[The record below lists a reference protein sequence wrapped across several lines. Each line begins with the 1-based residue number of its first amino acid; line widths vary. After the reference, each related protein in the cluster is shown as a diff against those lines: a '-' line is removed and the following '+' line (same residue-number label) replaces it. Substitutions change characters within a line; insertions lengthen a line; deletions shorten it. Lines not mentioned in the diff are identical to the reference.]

1 MASPGITD
9 NKSIIKQQNSMV
21 GSFTDASPQ
30 KQDGTR
36 KSRDRDERLRLIKD
50 QQNLERQKKLDEL
63 KAQAMAAQKYREQ
76 KEEERKRRIEEMR
89 LREND
94 KRQQVEDRKKAIE
107 EAERERREY
116 IVRKNQE
123 RETRLDTKRRNERSS
138 ISFAFGSSTPR
149 LLDPVEV
156 NLVAPTGSYWNNRRS
171 TSITNVSYGGGG
183 ATQLSRRSSER
194 ELSDGAKK
202 RATSASGLDR
212 PDDLHKMSTSMYEV
226 FNWGHVNESR
236 PKRLSLF
243 AGASEINIDDPPP
256 ATKPT
261 RNTANTRYDDSN
273 DTSPFVI
280 RSVARR
286 KTDLIPTIPIRDSSF
301 GSRTSLYCSTPRTQ
315 VDFKIKGRAVSMT
328 RLDQLAQPTRRKGEH
343 VRAVIER
350 ERQQQIETNL
360 EAERVATA
368 RKMSRSLTHLSSSS
382 STRSPAQLRLYQ
394 PSSASKNMSNN
405 NNNNNNHVRPLR
417 KSNATKSMTQLVTA
431 KLLSTPKT
439 TPTVVQARIA
449 QKHANDTEIDS
460 RTTNV
465 SAGSRSGDVT
475 PGGSSRPGSAM
486 STSTMSTSGVVRRSG
501 GTRKP
506 RPSSIAGTG
515 MTPDCNES
523 SKPQKKDRPPSRPS
537 SAVRRSSSTTTANA
551 TKEAQAAASPKMSTS
566 LHETPKRSVKSAPP
580 KKTATPRGASTPKL
594 PSPQTES
601 ATPKTVPNET
611 PENSVEIVQTVEQVN
626 EPIAV
631 EEVKIVETKT
641 VETVT
646 TTEVVSGDGE
656 SVQSTETHEIKTEIT
671 SESEPVSNVDNID
684 NNKLTEPENNEMTAS
699 MIQRRVL
706 SEHEA
711 KAALAER
718 RRLAREEAE
727 RQAELERQKQ
737 EEERQRELQLQAEE
751 EEKQR
756 QFELEAQRLVEE
768 QRQAE
773 EKRLQQ
779 AIEEARQREEAERLR
794 KADEEKQRL
803 EREEQEK
810 KAREE
815 AERQKIEVAER
826 LKKEEKE
833 REERRKRVEAIMSRT
848 RAKTAAANNFASN
861 TPNKAENEAGNNG
874 VNSTESTQPSTEPA
888 QDDETSANNTKNAL
902 GDYEKSVTDK
912 ENALI
917 HTFSNLIENNLIS
930 TPTQQSPQHHA
941 DNNGVHKTNG
951 KLIDFTLNDEH
962 QPPISNGNGFS
973 LDNKIESGIGIG
985 NNYNDSITNQL
996 LDLSLDT
1003 NQTAEHT
1010 VNFNNNSLIT
1020 SAPLV
1025 TSDSHEAKE
1034 ISLL

>member
-315 VDFKIKGRAVSMT
+315 
-328 RLDQLAQPTRRKGEH
+328 
-343 VRAVIER
+343 
-350 ERQQQIETNL
+350 
-360 EAERVATA
+360 
-368 RKMSRSLTHLSSSS
+368 
-382 STRSPAQLRLYQ
+382 
-394 PSSASKNMSNN
+394 
-405 NNNNNNHVRPLR
+405 
-417 KSNATKSMTQLVTA
+417 
-431 KLLSTPKT
+431 
-439 TPTVVQARIA
+439 
-449 QKHANDTEIDS
+449 
-460 RTTNV
+460 
-465 SAGSRSGDVT
+465 GSRSGDVT

>member
-261 RNTANTRYDDSN
+261 RNTANTRY
-273 DTSPFVI
+273 
-280 RSVARR
+280 
-286 KTDLIPTIPIRDSSF
+286 
-301 GSRTSLYCSTPRTQ
+301 
-315 VDFKIKGRAVSMT
+315 
-328 RLDQLAQPTRRKGEH
+328 
-343 VRAVIER
+343 
-350 ERQQQIETNL
+350 
-360 EAERVATA
+360 
-368 RKMSRSLTHLSSSS
+368 
-382 STRSPAQLRLYQ
+382 
-394 PSSASKNMSNN
+394 
-405 NNNNNNHVRPLR
+405 
-417 KSNATKSMTQLVTA
+417 
-431 KLLSTPKT
+431 
-439 TPTVVQARIA
+439 
-449 QKHANDTEIDS
+449 
-460 RTTNV
+460 
-465 SAGSRSGDVT
+465 GSRSGDVT

>member
-212 PDDLHKMSTSMYEV
+212 PDD
-226 FNWGHVNESR
+226 
-236 PKRLSLF
+236 
-243 AGASEINIDDPPP
+243 
-256 ATKPT
+256 
-261 RNTANTRYDDSN
+261 DSN

-315 VDFKIKGRAVSMT
+315 DFKIKGRAVSMT

>member
-36 KSRDRDERLRLIKD
+36 KLNAPVDTATNTLHWFAQIGHEFVENDERDNGEARDRDERLRLIKD

-212 PDDLHKMSTSMYEV
+212 PDD
-226 FNWGHVNESR
+226 
-236 PKRLSLF
+236 
-243 AGASEINIDDPPP
+243 
-256 ATKPT
+256 
-261 RNTANTRYDDSN
+261 DSN

-315 VDFKIKGRAVSMT
+315 DFKIKGRAVSMT

-417 KSNATKSMTQLVTA
+417 
-431 KLLSTPKT
+431 
-439 TPTVVQARIA
+439 
-449 QKHANDTEIDS
+449 
-460 RTTNV
+460 
-465 SAGSRSGDVT
+465 SRSGDVT

>member
-212 PDDLHKMSTSMYEV
+212 PD
-226 FNWGHVNESR
+226 
-236 PKRLSLF
+236 
-243 AGASEINIDDPPP
+243 
-256 ATKPT
+256 
-261 RNTANTRYDDSN
+261 DDSN

>member
-9 NKSIIKQQNSMV
+9 NKSIIKQQNSMD
-21 GSFTDASPQ
+21 GSFSETATQ
-30 KQDGTR
+30 KQDSAR
-36 KSRDRDERLRLIKD
+36 KSNASVDIAKTLHWFAQIGHGFVENDDERDNGEARDREERLRIIKD
-50 QQNLERQKKLDEL
+50 QQNLERQRKLDEL
-63 KAQAMAAQKYREQ
+63 KAQALAAQKYREQ

-94 KRQQVEDRKKAIE
+94 KRQQVEDRKKAIMD
-107 EAERERREY
+107 AERERREY
-116 IVRKNQE
+116 ILRKNQE
-123 RETRLDTKRRNERSS
+123 RDARLDTKRRNERSS

-156 NLVAPTGSYWNNRRS
+156 NLVVPSGAYWNSRRS
-171 TSITNVSYGGGG
+171 TSISNVSYGGG
-183 ATQLSRRSSER
+183 TQLSRRSSER
-194 ELSDGAKK
+194 ELSDGTKK

-212 PDDLHKMSTSMYEV
+212 PD
-226 FNWGHVNESR
+226 
-236 PKRLSLF
+236 
-243 AGASEINIDDPPP
+243 
-256 ATKPT
+256 
-261 RNTANTRYDDSN
+261 DDSN

-315 VDFKIKGRAVSMT
+315 DFKNKGRAVSMT

-343 VRAVIER
+343 IRAVIER

-360 EAERVATA
+360 ATERVATT

-382 STRSPAQLRLYQ
+382 STRSPAPLKLYQ
-394 PSSASKNMSNN
+394 PISSASSSFSRNATINQ
-405 NNNNNNHVRPLR
+405 VRPLR

-439 TPTVVQARIA
+439 PTVVQARIA
-449 QKHANDTEIDS
+449 QKHAYDIEIDS

-465 SAGSRSGDVT
+465 SAGSRSGEVT
-475 PGGSSRPGSAM
+475 PGGGSSRPGSAM

-501 GTRKP
+501 GPRKP
-506 RPSSIAGTG
+506 RPSSIACTG
-515 MTPDCNES
+515 MTPDSGNES
-523 SKPQKKDRPPSRPS
+523 SKPQKKDKPPSRPS
-537 SAVRRSSSTTTANA
+537 SAVRRSSSTTSANV
-551 TKEAQAAASPKMSTS
+551 TKDASLKMSTS
-566 LHETPKRSVKSAPP
+566 LHETPKRSARSAPP
-580 KKTATPRGASTPKL
+580 KKASTPRGTSTPKL
-594 PSPQTES
+594 PSPQSES
-601 ATPKTVPNET
+601 AITISVPNEA
-611 PENSVEIVQTVEQVN
+611 PVNSIEIVQTVENVS
-626 EPIAV
+626 EPMIHDV
-631 EEVKIVETKT
+631 ETTIETKT

-646 TTEVVSGDGE
+646 STTEASSEDNENVHT
-656 SVQSTETHEIKTEIT
+656 VQETYEIKTETT
-671 SESEPVSNVDNID
+671 SESEPVSNDENVD

-699 MIQRRVL
+699 MIQRRIL
-706 SEHEA
+706 SAEEA

-737 EEERQRELQLQAEE
+737 EEERLRQLKLQEEE

-779 AIEEARQREEAERLR
+779 AIEEARQREEEERLR
-794 KADEEKQRL
+794 KADEEKQRQ
-803 EREEQEK
+803 EREEQER

-815 AERQKIEVAER
+815 AEKQKLEVAER

-848 RAKTAAANNFASN
+848 RAKTTAANNA
-861 TPNKAENEAGNNG
+861 TNKTENDADKNG
-874 VNSTESTQPSTEPA
+874 VNTTESSQSSTQS
-888 QDDETSANNTKNAL
+888 QQNDETSANNTKNAL
-902 GDYEKSVTDK
+902 SDYEKSVTDK

-917 HTFSNLIENNLIS
+917 HTFSNLIENNLI
-930 TPTQQSPQHHA
+930 TTATQQSPQHHA
-941 DNNGVHKTNG
+941 ENNGVHNNLKTNG
-951 KLIDFTLNDEH
+951 KLLDFTLNDEH
-962 QPPISNGNGFS
+962 QAPISNGNGHTLINS
-973 LDNKIESGIGIG
+973 LDNKIESGIG

>member
-9 NKSIIKQQNSMV
+9 NKSIIKQQNSMD
-21 GSFTDASPQ
+21 GSFSETATQ
-30 KQDGTR
+30 KQDSAR
-36 KSRDRDERLRLIKD
+36 KSNASVDIAKTLHWFAQIGHGFVENDDERDNGEARDREERLRIIKD
-50 QQNLERQKKLDEL
+50 QQNLERQRKLDEL
-63 KAQAMAAQKYREQ
+63 KAQALAAQKYREQ

-94 KRQQVEDRKKAIE
+94 KRQQVEDRKKAIMD
-107 EAERERREY
+107 AERERREY
-116 IVRKNQE
+116 ILRKNQE
-123 RETRLDTKRRNERSS
+123 RDARLDTKRRNERSS

-156 NLVAPTGSYWNNRRS
+156 NLVVPSGAYWNSRRS
-171 TSITNVSYGGGG
+171 TSISNVSYGGG
-183 ATQLSRRSSER
+183 TQLSRRSSER
-194 ELSDGAKK
+194 ELSDGTKK

-212 PDDLHKMSTSMYEV
+212 PD
-226 FNWGHVNESR
+226 
-236 PKRLSLF
+236 
-243 AGASEINIDDPPP
+243 
-256 ATKPT
+256 
-261 RNTANTRYDDSN
+261 DDSN

-315 VDFKIKGRAVSMT
+315 
-328 RLDQLAQPTRRKGEH
+328 
-343 VRAVIER
+343 
-350 ERQQQIETNL
+350 
-360 EAERVATA
+360 
-368 RKMSRSLTHLSSSS
+368 
-382 STRSPAQLRLYQ
+382 
-394 PSSASKNMSNN
+394 
-405 NNNNNNHVRPLR
+405 
-417 KSNATKSMTQLVTA
+417 
-431 KLLSTPKT
+431 
-439 TPTVVQARIA
+439 
-449 QKHANDTEIDS
+449 
-460 RTTNV
+460 
-465 SAGSRSGDVT
+465 GSRSGEVT
-475 PGGSSRPGSAM
+475 PGGGSSRPGSAM

-501 GTRKP
+501 GPRKP
-506 RPSSIAGTG
+506 RPSSIACTG
-515 MTPDCNES
+515 MTPDSGNES
-523 SKPQKKDRPPSRPS
+523 SKPQKKDKPPSRPS
-537 SAVRRSSSTTTANA
+537 SAVRRSSSTTSANV
-551 TKEAQAAASPKMSTS
+551 TKDASLKMSTS
-566 LHETPKRSVKSAPP
+566 LHETPKRSARSAPP
-580 KKTATPRGASTPKL
+580 KKASTPRGTSTPKL
-594 PSPQTES
+594 PSPQSES
-601 ATPKTVPNET
+601 AITISVPNEA
-611 PENSVEIVQTVEQVN
+611 PVNSIEIVQTVENVS
-626 EPIAV
+626 EPMIHDV
-631 EEVKIVETKT
+631 ETTIETKT

-646 TTEVVSGDGE
+646 STTEASSEDNENVHT
-656 SVQSTETHEIKTEIT
+656 VQETYEIKTETT
-671 SESEPVSNVDNID
+671 SESEPVSNDENVD

-699 MIQRRVL
+699 MIQRRIL
-706 SEHEA
+706 SAEEA

-737 EEERQRELQLQAEE
+737 EEERLRQLKLQEEE

-779 AIEEARQREEAERLR
+779 AIEEARQREEEERLR
-794 KADEEKQRL
+794 KADEEKQRQ
-803 EREEQEK
+803 EREEQER

-815 AERQKIEVAER
+815 AEKQKLEVAER

-848 RAKTAAANNFASN
+848 RAKTTAANNA
-861 TPNKAENEAGNNG
+861 TNKTENDADKNG
-874 VNSTESTQPSTEPA
+874 VNTTESSQSSTQS
-888 QDDETSANNTKNAL
+888 QQNDETSANNTKNAL
-902 GDYEKSVTDK
+902 SDYEKSVTDK

-917 HTFSNLIENNLIS
+917 HTFSNLIENNLI
-930 TPTQQSPQHHA
+930 TTATQQSPQHHA
-941 DNNGVHKTNG
+941 ENNGVHNNLKTNG
-951 KLIDFTLNDEH
+951 KLLDFTLNDEH
-962 QPPISNGNGFS
+962 QAPISNGNGHTLINS
-973 LDNKIESGIGIG
+973 LDNKIESGIG

>member
-36 KSRDRDERLRLIKD
+36 KLNAPVDTATNTLHWFAQIGHEFVENDERDNGEARDRDERLRLIKD

-212 PDDLHKMSTSMYEV
+212 PDD
-226 FNWGHVNESR
+226 
-236 PKRLSLF
+236 
-243 AGASEINIDDPPP
+243 
-256 ATKPT
+256 
-261 RNTANTRYDDSN
+261 DSN

-315 VDFKIKGRAVSMT
+315 
-328 RLDQLAQPTRRKGEH
+328 
-343 VRAVIER
+343 
-350 ERQQQIETNL
+350 
-360 EAERVATA
+360 
-368 RKMSRSLTHLSSSS
+368 
-382 STRSPAQLRLYQ
+382 
-394 PSSASKNMSNN
+394 
-405 NNNNNNHVRPLR
+405 
-417 KSNATKSMTQLVTA
+417 
-431 KLLSTPKT
+431 
-439 TPTVVQARIA
+439 
-449 QKHANDTEIDS
+449 
-460 RTTNV
+460 
-465 SAGSRSGDVT
+465 GSRSGDVT

>member
-212 PDDLHKMSTSMYEV
+212 PDD
-226 FNWGHVNESR
+226 
-236 PKRLSLF
+236 
-243 AGASEINIDDPPP
+243 
-256 ATKPT
+256 
-261 RNTANTRYDDSN
+261 DSN

-315 VDFKIKGRAVSMT
+315 
-328 RLDQLAQPTRRKGEH
+328 
-343 VRAVIER
+343 
-350 ERQQQIETNL
+350 
-360 EAERVATA
+360 
-368 RKMSRSLTHLSSSS
+368 
-382 STRSPAQLRLYQ
+382 
-394 PSSASKNMSNN
+394 
-405 NNNNNNHVRPLR
+405 
-417 KSNATKSMTQLVTA
+417 
-431 KLLSTPKT
+431 
-439 TPTVVQARIA
+439 
-449 QKHANDTEIDS
+449 
-460 RTTNV
+460 
-465 SAGSRSGDVT
+465 GSRSGDVT

>member
-36 KSRDRDERLRLIKD
+36 KLNAPVDTATNTLHWFAQIGHEFVENDERDNGEARDRDERLRLIKD

-212 PDDLHKMSTSMYEV
+212 PD
-226 FNWGHVNESR
+226 
-236 PKRLSLF
+236 
-243 AGASEINIDDPPP
+243 
-256 ATKPT
+256 
-261 RNTANTRYDDSN
+261 
-273 DTSPFVI
+273 
-280 RSVARR
+280 
-286 KTDLIPTIPIRDSSF
+286 
-301 GSRTSLYCSTPRTQ
+301 
-315 VDFKIKGRAVSMT
+315 DFKIKGRAVSMT

>member
-212 PDDLHKMSTSMYEV
+212 PDD
-226 FNWGHVNESR
+226 
-236 PKRLSLF
+236 
-243 AGASEINIDDPPP
+243 
-256 ATKPT
+256 
-261 RNTANTRYDDSN
+261 DSN

-417 KSNATKSMTQLVTA
+417 
-431 KLLSTPKT
+431 
-439 TPTVVQARIA
+439 
-449 QKHANDTEIDS
+449 
-460 RTTNV
+460 
-465 SAGSRSGDVT
+465 SRSGDVT

>member
-212 PDDLHKMSTSMYEV
+212 PDD
-226 FNWGHVNESR
+226 
-236 PKRLSLF
+236 
-243 AGASEINIDDPPP
+243 
-256 ATKPT
+256 
-261 RNTANTRYDDSN
+261 DSN

-315 VDFKIKGRAVSMT
+315 DFKIKGRAVSMT

-417 KSNATKSMTQLVTA
+417 
-431 KLLSTPKT
+431 
-439 TPTVVQARIA
+439 
-449 QKHANDTEIDS
+449 
-460 RTTNV
+460 
-465 SAGSRSGDVT
+465 SRSGDVT

>member
-36 KSRDRDERLRLIKD
+36 KLNAPVDTATNTLHWFAQIGHEFVENDERDNGEARDRDERLRLIKD

-315 VDFKIKGRAVSMT
+315 DFKIKGRAVSMT

-417 KSNATKSMTQLVTA
+417 
-431 KLLSTPKT
+431 
-439 TPTVVQARIA
+439 
-449 QKHANDTEIDS
+449 
-460 RTTNV
+460 
-465 SAGSRSGDVT
+465 SRSGDVT

>member
-9 NKSIIKQQNSMV
+9 NKSIIKQQNSMD
-21 GSFTDASPQ
+21 GSFSETATQ
-30 KQDGTR
+30 KQDSAR
-36 KSRDRDERLRLIKD
+36 KSNASVDIAKTLHWFAQIGHGFVENDDERDNGEARDREERLRIIKD
-50 QQNLERQKKLDEL
+50 QQNLERQRKLDEL
-63 KAQAMAAQKYREQ
+63 KAQALAAQKYREQ

-94 KRQQVEDRKKAIE
+94 KRQQVEDRKKAIMD
-107 EAERERREY
+107 AERERREY
-116 IVRKNQE
+116 ILRKNQE
-123 RETRLDTKRRNERSS
+123 RDARLDTKRRNERSS

-156 NLVAPTGSYWNNRRS
+156 NLVVPSGAYWNSRRS
-171 TSITNVSYGGGG
+171 TSISNVSYGGG
-183 ATQLSRRSSER
+183 TQLSRRSSER
-194 ELSDGAKK
+194 ELSDGTKK

-236 PKRLSLF
+236 PKRLSVF

-256 ATKPT
+256 SATKT
-261 RNTANTRYDDSN
+261 TTQNATNSRSYYDDSN

-315 VDFKIKGRAVSMT
+315 DFKNKGRAVSMT

-343 VRAVIER
+343 IRAVIER

-360 EAERVATA
+360 ATERVATT

-382 STRSPAQLRLYQ
+382 STRSPAPLKLYQ
-394 PSSASKNMSNN
+394 PISSASSSFSRNATINQ
-405 NNNNNNHVRPLR
+405 VRPLR
-417 KSNATKSMTQLVTA
+417 
-431 KLLSTPKT
+431 
-439 TPTVVQARIA
+439 
-449 QKHANDTEIDS
+449 
-460 RTTNV
+460 
-465 SAGSRSGDVT
+465 SRSGEVT
-475 PGGSSRPGSAM
+475 PGGGSSRPGSAM

-501 GTRKP
+501 GPRKP
-506 RPSSIAGTG
+506 RPSSIACTG
-515 MTPDCNES
+515 MTPDSGNES
-523 SKPQKKDRPPSRPS
+523 SKPQKKDKPPSRPS
-537 SAVRRSSSTTTANA
+537 SAVRRSSSTTSANV
-551 TKEAQAAASPKMSTS
+551 TKDASLKMSTS
-566 LHETPKRSVKSAPP
+566 LHETPKRSARSAPP
-580 KKTATPRGASTPKL
+580 KKASTPRGTSTPKL
-594 PSPQTES
+594 PSPQSES
-601 ATPKTVPNET
+601 AITISVPNEA
-611 PENSVEIVQTVEQVN
+611 PVNSIEIVQTVENVS
-626 EPIAV
+626 EPMIHDV
-631 EEVKIVETKT
+631 ETTIETKT

-646 TTEVVSGDGE
+646 STTEASSEDNENVHT
-656 SVQSTETHEIKTEIT
+656 VQETYEIKTETT
-671 SESEPVSNVDNID
+671 SESEPVSNDENVD

-699 MIQRRVL
+699 MIQRRIL
-706 SEHEA
+706 SAEEA

-737 EEERQRELQLQAEE
+737 EEERLRQLKLQEEE

-779 AIEEARQREEAERLR
+779 AIEEARQREEEERLR
-794 KADEEKQRL
+794 KADEEKQRQ
-803 EREEQEK
+803 EREEQER

-815 AERQKIEVAER
+815 AEKQKLEVAER

-848 RAKTAAANNFASN
+848 RAKTTAANNA
-861 TPNKAENEAGNNG
+861 TNKTENDADKNG
-874 VNSTESTQPSTEPA
+874 VNTTESSQSSTQS
-888 QDDETSANNTKNAL
+888 QQNDETSANNTKNAL
-902 GDYEKSVTDK
+902 SDYEKSVTDK

-917 HTFSNLIENNLIS
+917 HTFSNLIENNLI
-930 TPTQQSPQHHA
+930 TTATQQSPQHHA
-941 DNNGVHKTNG
+941 ENNGVHNNLKTNG
-951 KLIDFTLNDEH
+951 KLLDFTLNDEH
-962 QPPISNGNGFS
+962 QAPISNGNGHTLINS
-973 LDNKIESGIGIG
+973 LDNKIESGIG

>member
-36 KSRDRDERLRLIKD
+36 KLNAPVDTATNTLHWFAQIGHEFVENDERDNGEARDRDERLRLIKD

-212 PDDLHKMSTSMYEV
+212 PD
-226 FNWGHVNESR
+226 
-236 PKRLSLF
+236 
-243 AGASEINIDDPPP
+243 
-256 ATKPT
+256 
-261 RNTANTRYDDSN
+261 DDSN

>member
-9 NKSIIKQQNSMV
+9 NKSIIKQQNSMD
-21 GSFTDASPQ
+21 GSFSETATQ
-30 KQDGTR
+30 KQDSAR
-36 KSRDRDERLRLIKD
+36 KSRDREERLRIIKD
-50 QQNLERQKKLDEL
+50 QQNLERQRKLDEL
-63 KAQAMAAQKYREQ
+63 KAQALAAQKYREQ

-94 KRQQVEDRKKAIE
+94 KRQQVEDRKKAIMD
-107 EAERERREY
+107 AERERREY
-116 IVRKNQE
+116 ILRKNQE
-123 RETRLDTKRRNERSS
+123 RDARLDTKRRNERSS

-156 NLVAPTGSYWNNRRS
+156 NLVVPSGAYWNSRRS
-171 TSITNVSYGGGG
+171 TSISNVSYGGG
-183 ATQLSRRSSER
+183 TQLSRRSSER
-194 ELSDGAKK
+194 ELSDGTKK

-236 PKRLSLF
+236 PKRLSVF

-256 ATKPT
+256 SATKT
-261 RNTANTRYDDSN
+261 TTQNATNSRSYYDDSN

-315 VDFKIKGRAVSMT
+315 DFKNKGRAVSMT

-343 VRAVIER
+343 IRAVIER

-360 EAERVATA
+360 ATERVATT

-382 STRSPAQLRLYQ
+382 STRSPAPLKLYQ
-394 PSSASKNMSNN
+394 PISSASSSFSRNATINQ
-405 NNNNNNHVRPLR
+405 VRPLR

-439 TPTVVQARIA
+439 PTVVQARIA
-449 QKHANDTEIDS
+449 QKHAYDIEIDS

-465 SAGSRSGDVT
+465 SAGSRSGEVT
-475 PGGSSRPGSAM
+475 PGGGSSRPGSAM

-501 GTRKP
+501 GPRKP
-506 RPSSIAGTG
+506 RPSSIACTG
-515 MTPDCNES
+515 MTPDSGNES
-523 SKPQKKDRPPSRPS
+523 SKPQKKDKPPSRPS
-537 SAVRRSSSTTTANA
+537 SAVRRSSSTTSANV
-551 TKEAQAAASPKMSTS
+551 TKDASLKMSTS
-566 LHETPKRSVKSAPP
+566 LHETPKRSARSAPP
-580 KKTATPRGASTPKL
+580 KKASTPRGTSTPKL
-594 PSPQTES
+594 PSPQSES
-601 ATPKTVPNET
+601 AITISVPNEA
-611 PENSVEIVQTVEQVN
+611 PVNSIEIVQTVENVS
-626 EPIAV
+626 EPMIHDV
-631 EEVKIVETKT
+631 ETTIETKT

-646 TTEVVSGDGE
+646 STTEASSEDNENVHT
-656 SVQSTETHEIKTEIT
+656 VQETYEIKTETT
-671 SESEPVSNVDNID
+671 SESEPVSNDENVD

-699 MIQRRVL
+699 MIQRRIL
-706 SEHEA
+706 SAEEA

-737 EEERQRELQLQAEE
+737 EEERLRQLKLQEEE

-779 AIEEARQREEAERLR
+779 AIEEARQREEEERLR
-794 KADEEKQRL
+794 KADEEKQRQ
-803 EREEQEK
+803 EREEQER

-815 AERQKIEVAER
+815 AEKQKLEVAER

-848 RAKTAAANNFASN
+848 RAKTTAANNA
-861 TPNKAENEAGNNG
+861 TNKTENDADKNG
-874 VNSTESTQPSTEPA
+874 VNTTESSQSSTQS
-888 QDDETSANNTKNAL
+888 QQNDETSANNTKNAL
-902 GDYEKSVTDK
+902 SDYEKSVTDK

-917 HTFSNLIENNLIS
+917 HTFSNLIENNLI
-930 TPTQQSPQHHA
+930 TTATQQSPQHHA
-941 DNNGVHKTNG
+941 ENNGVHNNLKTNG
-951 KLIDFTLNDEH
+951 KLLDFTLNDEH
-962 QPPISNGNGFS
+962 QAPISNGNGHTLINS
-973 LDNKIESGIGIG
+973 LDNKIESGIG

>member
-9 NKSIIKQQNSMV
+9 NKSIIKQQNSMD
-21 GSFTDASPQ
+21 GSFSETATQ
-30 KQDGTR
+30 KQDSAR
-36 KSRDRDERLRLIKD
+36 KSNASVDIAKTLHWFAQIGHGFVENDDERDNGEARDREERLRIIKD
-50 QQNLERQKKLDEL
+50 QQNLERQRKLDEL
-63 KAQAMAAQKYREQ
+63 KAQALAAQKYREQ

-94 KRQQVEDRKKAIE
+94 KRQQVEDRKKAIMD
-107 EAERERREY
+107 AERERREY
-116 IVRKNQE
+116 ILRKNQE
-123 RETRLDTKRRNERSS
+123 RDARLDTKRRNERSS

-156 NLVAPTGSYWNNRRS
+156 NLVVPSGAYWNSRRS
-171 TSITNVSYGGGG
+171 TSISNVSYGGG
-183 ATQLSRRSSER
+183 TQLSRRSSER
-194 ELSDGAKK
+194 ELSDGTKK

-236 PKRLSLF
+236 PKRLSVF

-256 ATKPT
+256 SATKT
-261 RNTANTRYDDSN
+261 TTQNATNSRSYYDDSN

-315 VDFKIKGRAVSMT
+315 
-328 RLDQLAQPTRRKGEH
+328 
-343 VRAVIER
+343 
-350 ERQQQIETNL
+350 
-360 EAERVATA
+360 
-368 RKMSRSLTHLSSSS
+368 
-382 STRSPAQLRLYQ
+382 
-394 PSSASKNMSNN
+394 
-405 NNNNNNHVRPLR
+405 
-417 KSNATKSMTQLVTA
+417 
-431 KLLSTPKT
+431 
-439 TPTVVQARIA
+439 
-449 QKHANDTEIDS
+449 
-460 RTTNV
+460 
-465 SAGSRSGDVT
+465 GSRSGEVT
-475 PGGSSRPGSAM
+475 PGGGSSRPGSAM

-501 GTRKP
+501 GPRKP
-506 RPSSIAGTG
+506 RPSSIACTG
-515 MTPDCNES
+515 MTPDSGNES
-523 SKPQKKDRPPSRPS
+523 SKPQKKDKPPSRPS
-537 SAVRRSSSTTTANA
+537 SAVRRSSSTTSANV
-551 TKEAQAAASPKMSTS
+551 TKDASLKMSTS
-566 LHETPKRSVKSAPP
+566 LHETPKRSARSAPP
-580 KKTATPRGASTPKL
+580 KKASTPRGTSTPKL
-594 PSPQTES
+594 PSPQSES
-601 ATPKTVPNET
+601 AITISVPNEA
-611 PENSVEIVQTVEQVN
+611 PVNSIEIVQTVENVS
-626 EPIAV
+626 EPMIHDV
-631 EEVKIVETKT
+631 ETTIETKT

-646 TTEVVSGDGE
+646 STTEASSEDNENVHT
-656 SVQSTETHEIKTEIT
+656 VQETYEIKTETT
-671 SESEPVSNVDNID
+671 SESEPVSNDENVD

-699 MIQRRVL
+699 MIQRRIL
-706 SEHEA
+706 SAEEA

-737 EEERQRELQLQAEE
+737 EEERLRQLKLQEEE

-779 AIEEARQREEAERLR
+779 AIEEARQREEEERLR
-794 KADEEKQRL
+794 KADEEKQRQ
-803 EREEQEK
+803 EREEQER

-815 AERQKIEVAER
+815 AEKQKLEVAER

-848 RAKTAAANNFASN
+848 RAKTTAANNA
-861 TPNKAENEAGNNG
+861 TNKTENDADKNG
-874 VNSTESTQPSTEPA
+874 VNTTESSQSSTQS
-888 QDDETSANNTKNAL
+888 QQNDETSANNTKNAL
-902 GDYEKSVTDK
+902 SDYEKSVTDK

-917 HTFSNLIENNLIS
+917 HTFSNLIENNLI
-930 TPTQQSPQHHA
+930 TTATQQSPQHHA
-941 DNNGVHKTNG
+941 ENNGVHNNLKTNG
-951 KLIDFTLNDEH
+951 KLLDFTLNDEH
-962 QPPISNGNGFS
+962 QAPISNGNGHTLINS
-973 LDNKIESGIGIG
+973 LDNKIESGIG

>member
-212 PDDLHKMSTSMYEV
+212 PD
-226 FNWGHVNESR
+226 
-236 PKRLSLF
+236 
-243 AGASEINIDDPPP
+243 
-256 ATKPT
+256 
-261 RNTANTRYDDSN
+261 
-273 DTSPFVI
+273 
-280 RSVARR
+280 
-286 KTDLIPTIPIRDSSF
+286 
-301 GSRTSLYCSTPRTQ
+301 
-315 VDFKIKGRAVSMT
+315 
-328 RLDQLAQPTRRKGEH
+328 
-343 VRAVIER
+343 
-350 ERQQQIETNL
+350 
-360 EAERVATA
+360 
-368 RKMSRSLTHLSSSS
+368 
-382 STRSPAQLRLYQ
+382 
-394 PSSASKNMSNN
+394 
-405 NNNNNNHVRPLR
+405 
-417 KSNATKSMTQLVTA
+417 
-431 KLLSTPKT
+431 
-439 TPTVVQARIA
+439 
-449 QKHANDTEIDS
+449 
-460 RTTNV
+460 
-465 SAGSRSGDVT
+465 GSRSGDVT

>member
-36 KSRDRDERLRLIKD
+36 KLNAPVDTATNTLHWFAQIGHEFVENDERDNGEARDRDERLRLIKD

-212 PDDLHKMSTSMYEV
+212 PDD
-226 FNWGHVNESR
+226 
-236 PKRLSLF
+236 
-243 AGASEINIDDPPP
+243 
-256 ATKPT
+256 
-261 RNTANTRYDDSN
+261 DSN

-315 VDFKIKGRAVSMT
+315 DFKIKGRAVSMT